1 MKWDRIPRVPIEED
15 EMDSFSP
22 DWVNLWSQWLR
33 PVIEFIIGL
42 GLVVF
47 VHELG
52 HFGVAK
58 AVGIKV
64 DQFALGFGP
73 RLLGLRKKETDYRI
87 NLLPLGGYVKMVGQE
102 DFGPLP
108 EQTPSDPRAF
118 NAQPVG
124 SRFAVISAGV
134 VMNII
139 FASLLFILVGMV
151 GIRFPA
157 PMVGGTIPGSPASST
172 EIRWNM
178 QGASTAAKEESL
190 PAKEWMTFGLQ
201 PGDRILRINDK
212 RITRFSQIPLFAALA
227 IPGQKFKMIIERQAE
242 AGRQTGT
249 TEVGVASK
257 GGRLAFGIV
266 PAPSTTFAGLGDYIA
281 EDPFQKGDRIIAI
294 NGQRIKYSWQ
304 MGSMEKTF
312 SGGPVTLTLRRGDAQ
327 KTIRWVPHLRIKD
340 GVFFSQD
347 GNAVAGQIVAFPEKD
362 QVVLRLPDGEERK
375 LSLKEVH
382 AAAGSELLD
391 ILGLV
396 PRLKI
401 LGVIRD
407 SPAAQAGLK
416 PGDVIEEYGG
426 QRTPTMKQ
434 FLQISEKTGNRPT
447 PIVVIRGGR
456 KLPPMELRP
465 IFRKGRF
472 VVGILQ
478 GLDEAN
484 SYIAHIRPG
493 SPAAR
498 AGLASGDV
506 FIGVNGR
513 RTVTWIELFNVLKGC
528 EGKTTRILYRRQSQ
542 GEGEAVIGPLTRAIF
557 DPNDYRY
564 LLFPGPR
571 GFYILMGNKVE
582 KKPLAAVAW
591 GVRETWN
598 FLAMTYGTIIG
609 YLRGNISYREFRGP
623 VGIGSIAIA
632 AGRMGFQDFM
642 FFLAVISISLA
653 VVNFLPIPAMDG
665 GHAVFLLIEK
675 VRGKP
680 LPLKAQNAITMTG
693 MALLFFVLFALTW
706 SDVSRILGSLW

>member
-1 MKWDRIPRVPIEED
+1 
-15 EMDSFSP
+15 
-22 DWVNLWSQWLR
+22 
-33 PVIEFIIGL
+33 
-42 GLVVF
+42 
-47 VHELG
+47 
-52 HFGVAK
+52 
-58 AVGIKV
+58 
-64 DQFALGFGP
+64 
-73 RLLGLRKKETDYRI
+73 
-87 NLLPLGGYVKMVGQE
+87 
-102 DFGPLP
+102 
-108 EQTPSDPRAF
+108 
-118 NAQPVG
+118 
-124 SRFAVISAGV
+124 
-134 VMNII
+134 
-139 FASLLFILVGMV
+139 
-151 GIRFPA
+151 
-157 PMVGGTIPGSPASST
+157 
-172 EIRWNM
+172 
-178 QGASTAAKEESL
+178 
-190 PAKEWMTFGLQ
+190 
-201 PGDRILRINDK
+201 
-212 RITRFSQIPLFAALA
+212 
-227 IPGQKFKMIIERQAE
+227 
-242 AGRQTGT
+242 
-249 TEVGVASK
+249 
-257 GGRLAFGIV
+257 
-266 PAPSTTFAGLGDYIA
+266 
-281 EDPFQKGDRIIAI
+281 
-294 NGQRIKYSWQ
+294 
-304 MGSMEKTF
+304 
-312 SGGPVTLTLRRGDAQ
+312 
-327 KTIRWVPHLRIKD
+327 
-340 GVFFSQD
+340 
-347 GNAVAGQIVAFPEKD
+347 VAFPEKD
-362 QVVLRLPDGEERK
+362 QVVLRLPDGQERK

-434 FLQISEKTGNRPT
+434 FLQISEKTGDRPT
-447 PIVVIRGGR
+447 PIVVIRDGR
-456 KLPPMELRP
+456 KLPPMELQP

-472 VVGILQ
+472 VVGILL

-484 SYIAHIRPG
+484 PYIAHIRPQ

-498 AGLASGDV
+498 AGLASGDA

-513 RTVTWIELFNVLKGC
+513 RTATWNELFNVLKGC
-528 EGKTTRILYRRQSQ
+528 EGKTIRILYRRQSQ

-557 DPNDYRY
+557 GPNDYRY

-571 GFYILMGNKVE
+571 GFFILMGNKVE

-591 GVRETWN
+591 GGRETWN

-632 AGRMGFQDFM
+632 AGRVGFPDFM

-680 LPLKAQNAITMTG
+680 LPLKAQNVITMTG